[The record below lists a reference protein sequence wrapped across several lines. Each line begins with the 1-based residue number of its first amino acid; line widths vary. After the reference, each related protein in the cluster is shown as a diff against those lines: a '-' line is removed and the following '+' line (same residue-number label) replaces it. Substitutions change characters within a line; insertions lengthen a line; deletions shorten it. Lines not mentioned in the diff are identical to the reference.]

1 MSRSIRAAAR
11 TGLVLGLAAAVLLP
25 MTASA
30 ESPAPSGTAPVT
42 TAPASATPPPA
53 TPTTIAGLLAPSATS
68 FNRDNNDFNIAAHL
82 VLQYP
87 QLVKAAASPGTLT
100 VFLPAD
106 YAFRRL
112 VREVTGK
119 VVVNEAKL
127 LEAVKRLPGLQF
139 DQLIRYHVV
148 KGARLTFAMARK
160 ADGASVTTVLGV
172 PFKVQ
177 APKGSNR
184 VTLEDQA
191 PKRRNPRVVRADWQA
206 SNGVIHVIDAVLLPV
221 QI

>member
-11 TGLVLGLAAAVLLP
+11 TGLMLGLAAAVLLP

-30 ESPAPSGTAPVT
+30 ESPAPSGTAPVN
-42 TAPASATPPPA
+42 TAPATTSPA

-184 VTLEDQA
+184 VTLDDQA

>member
-1 MSRSIRAAAR
+1 MSRSIRTAVRA
-11 TGLVLGLAAAVLLP
+11 GLVLGVTAATLLP
-25 MTASA
+25 LTASA
-30 ESPAPSGTAPVT
+30 DASLPVT
-42 TAPASATPPPA
+42 TTAPTTVPAATTPPAGPH
-53 TPTTIAGLLAPSATS
+53 TTIAGLLAPFATT
-68 FNRDNNDFNIAAHL
+68 FDRDNNNFNIAAHL

-127 LEAVKRLPGLQF
+127 LAAVTRLPGLKF
-139 DQLIRYHVV
+139 EDLIRYHVV
-148 KGARLTFAMARK
+148 KGARLTYAMARK
-160 ADGASVTTVLGV
+160 ANGTSVPTALGSA
-172 PFKVQ
+172 FKVL
-177 APKGSNR
+177 APKGSTR
-184 VTLEDQA
+184 VTLDDLA

-206 SNGVIHVIDAVLLPV
+206 TNGVMHVIDAVLLPV
-221 QI
+221 PV